1 MRRVFLS
8 FSWEDSL
15 KVKGLLAELYKL
27 PCALDLYEGSL
38 DLDSES
44 EAAIPVKQAIGEKIS
59 SCSITVCLI
68 GNNTHLSNWV
78 DIELK
83 KSRNK
88 GNKII
93 AMALKGVTSVVLPQV
108 IKEEN
113 ITFYPWDIKR
123 LGGLIEEKIT
133 GSPLSS
139 YKVKDSPDIYRHL

>member
-27 PCALDLYEGSL
+27 PCVLDFYEGPL

-44 EAAIPVKQAIGEKIS
+44 EAAMAVKQAIGEKILN
-59 SCSITVCLI
+59 CSITVCLI
-68 GNNTHLSNWV
+68 GDGTHLSNRV

-93 AMALKGVTSVVLPQV
+93 AMALRGVTSAVLPQV
-108 IKEEN
+108 VKEEN
-113 ITFYPWDIKR
+113 ITFYPWNPKR
-123 LGGLIEEKIT
+123 LGELIEEKDT
-133 GSPLSS
+133 GSPISS
-139 YKVKDSPDIYRHL
+139 YKAKDGP

>member
-1 MRRVFLS
+1 MKGVFLS
-8 FSWEDSL
+8 FAWEDIQR
-15 KVKGLLAELYKL
+15 VRVLLAELAKL
-27 PCALDLYEGSL
+27 DYALDFYEGSL

-44 EAAIPVKQAIGEKIS
+44 EEALVIKQAIGEKIVNS
-59 SCSITVCLI
+59 SITVCLI

-93 AMALKGVTSVVLPQV
+93 AMALKGVTSAVLPQV

-113 ITFYPWDIKR
+113 ITFYPWDPKR
-123 LGGLIEEKIT
+123 LGRLIEE
-133 GSPLSS
+133 GNRVSPL
-139 YKVKDSPDIYRHL
+139 